1 MSARIGK
8 TGTNRVLLPRNQFV
22 DMIQNT
28 NKSLIVSMLYRGKPK
43 MRVTNNPYPDAVVQ
57 YRLNGGINWSY
68 AKMVRRRKIKVYSL
82 ADAKADDL
90 DLFMA
95 KPRSWGIRRVVN
107 SRFTAIVDHKGKEY
121 VTILPTS
128 YGPRTYYNHGS
139 IVPECVLKPFLT
151 EKDPSA
157 LVKSQG
163 LLQEDAVDYKDICLS
178 NVMTVTMNHCVYDL
192 I

>member
-1 MSARIGK
+1 MKVAI
-8 TGTNRVLLPRNQFV
+8 NRVCLPRNQFV
-22 DMIQNT
+22 DLIQNT

-43 MRVTNNPYPDAVVQ
+43 MRVTDNPYRDAVVQ

-95 KPRSWGIRRVVN
+95 KPRAWGVRRMVN

-128 YGPRTYYNHGS
+128 EGPRTYYDHGS
-139 IVPECVLKPFLT
+139 IIPECLLLPFFPKKNPLT
-151 EKDPSA
+151 SF
-157 LVKSQG
+157 LKSQE
-163 LLQEDAVDYKDICLS
+163 LLQEDSVKYRDVCLS
-178 NVMTVTMNHCVYDL
+178 NIMTVTMNHCVYDL